1 MPTAQKTKPT
11 QQTNAAASEQRIV
24 LHNISW
30 ETYEH
35 LLADHE
41 NASVP
46 RFTYDRGDLEIM
58 SPLAEHE
65 ETNRA
70 IALLVD
76 LVLAE
81 WDINARNFGSTT
93 FRREDAQR
101 GFEPDSCFYVQRAP
115 AIRGKRRVDLRVDP
129 APDLVIEI
137 DITHSS
143 IDRLALFAA
152 LDVSEVWRYDAG
164 RFGMMILESGSYSS
178 TGVSRVLS
186 GVTADDVSTL
196 VAEVEL
202 HGRAAWLRRVQE
214 WARTLPRP

>member
-1 MPTAQKTKPT
+1 MATAQQTKPVV
-11 QQTNAAASEQRIV
+11 QNQRII

-35 LLADHE
+35 LLADHV
-41 NASVP
+41 NASAP

-58 SPLAEHE
+58 SPLSDHE

-76 LVLAE
+76 LLLAE
-81 WDINARNFGSTT
+81 WEINARNLGSTT
-93 FRREDAQR
+93 FRRQDAQR
-101 GFEPDSCFYVQRAP
+101 GFEPDSCFYVERAP
-115 AIRGKRRVDLRVDP
+115 AIRGKRHVDLRVDP

-143 IDRLALFAA
+143 IDKLALFAA

-164 RFGMMILESGSYSS
+164 RIGMLILESDGYAP
-178 TGVSRVLS
+178 TGVSRVLP

-202 HGRAAWLRRVQE
+202 HGRAAWLRRVQA